1 MEAKLWKKI
10 RAECTSHGLLSVSS
24 TQQARCPGGEH
35 SRAVGTHSSDTVAL
49 FLSQTL
55 TLPEPSGEKT
65 RSPPADSLLSGPRGC
80 APEQPTLIFSCQI
93 WDVGCKLEAHRLFSL
108 LWFGASG
115 QSTYEVIRSSFLEFC
130 LVILVPANRK
140 AFFFLPCA
148 FISLNTSQGGCSIH
162 NFITIPNRYVLSYN
176 NASLPI
182 LLITC
187 SRLL

>member
-1 MEAKLWKKI
+1 M
-10 RAECTSHGLLSVSS
+10 RAECTSRGLLSVSS
-24 TQQARCPGGEH
+24 TQQAGRPGGEH
-35 SRAVGTHSSDTVAL
+35 RRAVGTHSSDTVAL

-65 RSPPADSLLSGPRGC
+65 RSPLADSLLSGPRGC

-93 WDVGCKLEAHRLFSL
+93 WDVGCKLDAHRLFSL

-130 LVILVPANRK
+130 LVIWSQRTVKHSSSFLVCLSPSTPHREGVLYTISSP
-140 AFFFLPCA
+140 FLTVM
-148 FISLNTSQGGCSIH
+148 FYHT
-162 NFITIPNRYVLSYN
+162 ITRVC
-176 NASLPI
+176 

-187 SRLL
+187 S